1 MIVLLAIGFCLAPP
15 VFKASNRATIEKPD
29 PGGGD
34 LILVVVDELQFIA
47 DDLIGAAKIELTKLE
62 AVMPLGIEIE
72 PTPAVYQEWKPFGQV
87 NTKYHA
93 AWLFHPL
100 KLC

>member
-29 PGGGD
+29 PGGDDHLGKVD
-34 LILVVVDELQFIA
+34 L
-47 DDLIGAAKIELTKLE
+47 LIIDNAPAMSFKIDRYNLE
-62 AVMPLGIEIE
+62 AIVPSEIVIE
-72 PTPAVYQEWKPFGQV
+72 PQPAAYAQWKPFGEV